1 MNRSIILMVALGS
14 ATAAAPVHAQTAPG
28 QSPAASVPDRPGVV
42 YADRTRTTATV
53 EAVDTDKR
61 TVTLKGAGGR
71 TVILKVPPEA
81 RNFDQIRVGDKVAAE
96 YIDAVAIFVRKS
108 DAPPAAGQT
117 MKVTVAPKGEKPAG
131 MVVDTIEVTARV
143 EAIDPATRTV
153 TLRGP
158 DGGTKT
164 IKVDERVQRL
174 DEVKPGDEVVVR
186 HTEALAIAVSR

>member
-53 EAVDTDKR
+53 EAVDKDKR
-61 TVTLKGAGGR
+61 TVTL
-71 TVILKVPPEA
+71 
-81 RNFDQIRVGDKVAAE
+81 KVAAE

-164 IKVDERVQRL
+164 SKVDERVQRL